1 MLQKQISLLLLM
13 MFCLS
18 TPMMAQGIQTEF
30 GKNRVQYHDFEWN
43 FYETI
48 PMLREFSGNRMF
60 PMTLDGLTQGMK
72 CLRNPKKT
80 YDNNPWD
87 LEDL

>member
-1 MLQKQISLLLLM
+1 
-13 MFCLS
+13 
-18 TPMMAQGIQTEF
+18 
-30 GKNRVQYHDFEWN
+30 
-43 FYETI
+43 
-48 PMLREFSGNRMF
+48 MLREFSGNRMF